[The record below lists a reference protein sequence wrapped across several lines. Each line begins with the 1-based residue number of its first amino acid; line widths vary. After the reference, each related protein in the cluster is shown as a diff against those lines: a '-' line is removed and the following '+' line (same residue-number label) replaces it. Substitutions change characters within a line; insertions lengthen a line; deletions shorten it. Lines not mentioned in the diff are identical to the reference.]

1 MDDEVIEVLED
12 EKPLEPIEEI
22 ELITLTSF
30 TYAIKNGRI
39 IGKLDGKDAMLQ
51 AIDKL
56 LRTRRFIFEIY
67 DDQYGHDLDDLIGK
81 DYDYVRSD
89 VERMIQEAIL
99 GDDRVDDVSVDSIE
113 QISKT
118 SLLAKV
124 TVATMYGD
132 LLVETEVNA

>member
-22 ELITLTSF
+22 ELITLPSF

-56 LRTRRFIFEIY
+56 LRTRRFIF
-67 DDQYGHDLDDLIGK
+67 
-81 DYDYVRSD
+81 
-89 VERMIQEAIL
+89 
-99 GDDRVDDVSVDSIE
+99 
-113 QISKT
+113 
-118 SLLAKV
+118 
-124 TVATMYGD
+124 
-132 LLVETEVNA
+132 